1 MTERVKQEP
10 YVGVSGV
17 VGPEQHRALAH
28 LAETTDLIHH
38 RQLLIGIK
46 AVHKTQW
53 LDIDNK
59 YGRQWYPVGD
69 ELTRV
74 LDPAPDTFNVA
85 QMYLDP
91 KTTIADPDYDR
102 AFTEKVI
109 IRAGAQLDGVQYDM
123 LPYHEAPSAFTDLV
137 KTVKQHGK
145 QLIIQC
151 HGPAMSVGADTAI
164 EDLKRL
170 SPEIDFVL
178 FDASHGTGTQMNPD
192 TLKHFLEVAYADA
205 DFSDYGTQVGIA
217 GGLHGNNLRSM
228 LSGILR
234 EFPDISWDAEGKLH
248 HSIQDGGNGRLTKD
262 KVQPYLSASVR
273 LLDHHSRPI
282 DFDPRLYQLDS

>member
-1 MTERVKQEP
+1 MKQEP

-17 VGPEQHRALAH
+17 VGPEQHRALAS
-28 LAETTDLIHH
+28 LAESTHLVHH

-69 ELTRV
+69 ELAQV

-91 KTTIADPDYDR
+91 ETINADPDYAR

-109 IRAGAQLDGVQYDM
+109 RRAGAQLDGVQYDM
-123 LPYHEAPSAFTDLV
+123 LPYHETPKAFNDLV
-137 KTVKQHGK
+137 KTVKRYGQ

-151 HGPAMSVGADTAI
+151 HGPAMSLGPDVAI
-164 EDLKRL
+164 DDLKRL
-170 SPEIDFVL
+170 SPEINFVL
-178 FDASHGTGTQMNPD
+178 FDASHGTGTQMNSGI
-192 TLKHFLEVAYADA
+192 LKKFLEKAYLDA
-205 DFSDYGTQVGIA
+205 DFADYGTQFGVA
-217 GGLHGNNLRSM
+217 GGLHGDNIRSM
-228 LSGILR
+228 LSEILS

-248 HSIQDGGNGRLTKD
+248 ARVDEGGNGRLTKE

-273 LLDHHSRPI
+273 LLEHHNRPVEFEAI
-282 DFDPRLYQLDS
+282 RMLNE